1 MEVKT
6 SEIYNELPDIVKERS
21 GDIIG
26 LPPPPPGDGN
36 TDADPP
42 GDGNTDSDPKH
53 QLRNFLEKLV
63 PSSDRDEVT
72 DQVRKGFLL
81 RDKRARV
88 RPHKSLGKPKPLQVT
103 RQHQQAPNRG
113 RKRLTGRE
121 RRALGLNTIDHDNK
135 SFATFVPINAMWRR
149 YAQTLLGLAHFRRGG
164 WTAGDRDTRTD
175 TVQNRVRKMD
185 YFGCLLRVSGSRCSE
200 YVGITGIVLKETK
213 NTMVIVCPDDRVKT
227 IPKLHSEFSFVV
239 DGVGFTI
246 LGNHLHQRPADR
258 AKHNFKKHSLYL

>member
-6 SEIYNELPDIVKERS
+6 SHIYNELPDIVTERS

-26 LPPPPPGDGN
+26 LPPTQHPPPPPPGDP
-36 TDADPP
+36 DA
-42 GDGNTDSDPKH
+42 TCPKH
-53 QLRNFLEKLV
+53 QLRAFLEKLV
-63 PSSDRDEVT
+63 PSSDKDEVV

-81 RDKRARV
+81 REKQPRI
-88 RPHKSLGKPKPLQVT
+88 RPHKSLRKPKNT
-103 RQHQQAPNRG
+103 HQAPNRG

-121 RRALGLNTIDHDNK
+121 RRALGLNTVDRANK
-135 SFATFVPINAMWRR
+135 SFAHFAPINDIWRD
-149 YAQTLLGLAHFRRGG
+149 YARTLLGISHFRQGG
-164 WTAGDRDTRTD
+164 WKAGDRDTRTE

-185 YFGCLLRVSGSRCSE
+185 YFGCLVRVSASRCSE
-200 YVGITGIVLKETK
+200 FVGVTGIVLRETK
-213 NTMVIVCPDDRVKT
+213 NTMVVVCPDDRVKT